1 MALVL
6 LVEDEKLLRW
16 SLQQRLEKEGH
27 DVQTAENLDE
37 AKSHIKQYR
46 PDVMLLDL
54 GLPDGHG
61 LDFYERHSESLDES
75 VVLVMTAVGQVEDAV
90 RAMKLGALDFLSKPV
105 DHRALV
111 DLVNRSL
118 EVRAAKRDAGL
129 AKRIQERQLDEQVIA
144 ESAAF
149 KRTLEIATDVSGSGI
164 ETILLLGESG
174 TGKNVVAR
182 HIHRVSQRNQGPF
195 LEVNCAAI
203 PDSLIESE
211 LFGHEKGA
219 FTDAKQSRKGSF
231 ELAEGGTVLLDEVGE
246 IRYDL
251 QAKLLH
257 LLEDRTFRRVG
268 GSRELRTDVRVVAAT
283 NRDLHR
289 MVGEKKFRDD
299 LYYRLSVFPIE
310 IPALRE
316 RSDDILPLA
325 EMFLKVLQKKVGRTF
340 DGFTRDAEN
349 VLLAYAWPG
358 NVRELR
364 NVVERA
370 VILEKRRVIE
380 GSSLVL
386 DRVHATASAASP
398 EVRSAQPGEDAMPQ
412 GIIALE
418 DVEREMVRRAME
430 AAGDNQTRAAE
441 LLGVTRD
448 QLRYRLKK
456 FEEG

>member
-27 DVQTAENLDE
+27 DVHTAENLKE
-37 AKSHIKQYR
+37 ARFHLTAHR
-46 PDVMLLDL
+46 PDLMLLDL

-61 LDFYERHSESLDES
+61 LDFYERNQESLEDS
-75 VVLVMTAVGQVEDAV
+75 VVLVMTAVGQVDDAV

-105 DHRALV
+105 DHKALV
-111 DLVNRSL
+111 ELVNRSI
-118 EVRAAKRDAGL
+118 EVRATKRDAGL
-129 AKRIQERQLDEQVIA
+129 AKHIQAHHLAEDVIC
-144 ESAAF
+144 ESAVF
-149 KRTLEIATDVSGSGI
+149 KRTLEVASEVSASEI

-174 TGKNVVAR
+174 SGKNVVAR
-182 HIHRVSQRNQGPF
+182 HIHRVSSRNDGPF

-211 LFGHEKGA
+211 LFGHEKGS
-219 FTDAKQSRKGSF
+219 FTDAKTSRRGSF

-268 GSRELRTDVRVVAAT
+268 GSRELRADVRVIAAT
-283 NRDLHR
+283 NRDLHQ
-289 MVGEKKFRDD
+289 MVGDKQFRDD

-310 IPALRE
+310 IPALRD
-316 RSDDILPLA
+316 RRDDILPLA
-325 EMFLKVLQKKVGRTF
+325 KMFLKNLQKKAGRTF
-340 DGFTRDAEN
+340 DGFSREAEN

-370 VILEKRRVIE
+370 VILEKRKVIE
-380 GSSLVL
+380 TSSLIL
-386 DRVHATASAASP
+386 DRIHTVGTANEAD
-398 EVRSAQPGEDAMPQ
+398 RPGEPTDDGMPH
-412 GIIALE
+412 GIVALE
-418 DVEREMVRRAME
+418 EVEREMVRRAMD

-456 FEEG
+456 FDEE

>member
-16 SLQQRLEKEGH
+16 SLKQRLEKEGH
-27 DVQTAENLDE
+27 EVHTAEDLAE
-37 AKSHIKQYR
+37 AARHVGMHR
-46 PDVMLLDL
+46 PDVLLLDI
-54 GLPDGHG
+54 GLPDGNG
-61 LDFYERHSESLDES
+61 LDFYERNRENLEDS

-111 DLVNRSL
+111 ELVNRSI
-118 EVRAAKRDAGL
+118 EVRETRRDAGL
-129 AKRIQERQLDEQVIA
+129 ARRIQERQMDENVIVRS
-144 ESAAF
+144 EAF
-149 KRTLEIATDVSGSGI
+149 RRTLEIASEVARSEI

-182 HIHRVSQRNQGPF
+182 HIHRTSTRRDGPF
-195 LEVNCAAI
+195 LEVNCAAL

-231 ELAEGGTVLLDEVGE
+231 ELAEGGTVVLDEVGE

-257 LLEDRTFRRVG
+257 LLEDRTYRRVG
-268 GSRELRTDVRVVAAT
+268 GSRELRADVRVVAAT
-283 NRDLHR
+283 NRDLHS
-289 MVGEKKFRDD
+289 MVAEKKFRDD

-310 IPALRE
+310 IPALRDRVE
-316 RSDDILPLA
+316 DILPLA
-325 EMFLKVLQKKVGRTF
+325 KIFLERLQKKVGRVYE
-340 DGFTRDAEN
+340 GFTREAEN
-349 VLLAYAWPG
+349 VLLSYGWPG

-370 VILEKRRVIE
+370 VILEKGNRV
-380 GSSLVL
+380 GCASLIL
-386 DRVHATASAASP
+386 DCVHAGMDQEKA
-398 EVRSAQPGEDAMPQ
+398 RSGRSDGRIGLPQ
-412 GIIALE
+412 GIVPLE
-418 DVEREMVRRAME
+418 HVEREMVRRAME

-441 LLGVTRD
+441 MLGITRD

-456 FEEG
+456 FEE

>member
-1 MALVL
+1 MALIL

-16 SLQQRLEKEGH
+16 SLQKRLEKEGH
-27 DVQTAENLDE
+27 EVHPAENLAE
-37 AKSHIKQYR
+37 AREHLAEHR
-46 PDVMLLDL
+46 PDLMLLDL

-61 LDFYERHSESLDES
+61 LDFYERNREDLEDS
-75 VVLVMTAVGQVEDAV
+75 VVLVMTAVGQVDDAV

-105 DHRALV
+105 DHHALV
-111 DLVNRSL
+111 DLVNRSI
-118 EVRAAKRDAGL
+118 EIRATKRDAGV
-129 AKRIQERQLDEQVIA
+129 AKHIQQRWLDQPVIV
-144 ESAAF
+144 ESEVF
-149 KRTLEIATDVSGSGI
+149 RRTMEIASEVSRSGI

-174 TGKNVVAR
+174 AGKNVVAR
-182 HIHRVSQRNQGPF
+182 HIHRASDRCKGPF

-219 FTDAKQSRKGSF
+219 FTDAKTSRKGSF

-257 LLEDRTFRRVG
+257 LLEGRTFRRVG
-268 GSRELRTDVRVVAAT
+268 GARQIRADVRVIAAT
-283 NRDLHR
+283 NRNLNQ
-289 MVGEKKFRDD
+289 MVSDKEFRDD

-310 IPALRE
+310 IPALRDRPE
-316 RSDDILPLA
+316 DILPLA
-325 EMFLKVLQKKVGRTF
+325 EMFLKMIQKRVGRSF
-340 DGFTRDAEN
+340 GGFTRDAEN
-349 VLLAYAWPG
+349 ILLAYAWPG
-358 NVRELR
+358 NIRELR

-370 VILEKRRVIE
+370 VILEKGQEIDS
-380 GSSLVL
+380 SSLIL
-386 DRVHATASAASP
+386 DRIHTVSTTSRDHLMNQGS
-398 EVRSAQPGEDAMPQ
+398 GGAMPQ
-412 GIIALE
+412 GIVTLE
-418 DVEREMVRRAME
+418 EVEREMVRRAME

-456 FEEG
+456 FED

>member
-1 MALVL
+1 MAFIL

-27 DVQTAENLDE
+27 EVHTAEDLAE
-37 AKSHIKQYR
+37 AKRHLAEHR
-46 PDVMLLDL
+46 PDLMLLDL
-54 GLPDGHG
+54 SLPDGHG
-61 LDFYERHSESLDES
+61 LDFYEQNRSILDET

-90 RAMKLGALDFLSKPV
+90 RAMKLGALDFLSKPI
-105 DHRALV
+105 DHRALA
-111 DLVNRSL
+111 DLVNRSI
-118 EVRAAKRDAGL
+118 EVRATKRDAGL
-129 AKRIQERQLDEQVIA
+129 AKRIQEQQLEEDVIA
-144 ESAAF
+144 ESEEF
-149 KRTLEIATDVSGSGI
+149 RRTLEIATDVTRSQVQ
-164 ETILLLGESG
+164 TILLLGESG

-182 HIHRVSQRNQGPF
+182 HIHRVSERRDQPF
-195 LEVNCAAI
+195 FEVNCAAI
-203 PDSLIESE
+203 PDQLMESE

-219 FTDAKQSRKGSF
+219 FTDAKSSRKGSF

-268 GSRELRTDVRVVAAT
+268 GARELRADVTVVAAT
-283 NRDLHR
+283 NRNLRR
-289 MVGEKKFRDD
+289 MVEQKKFRDD

-310 IPALRE
+310 VPALRD
-316 RSDDILPLA
+316 RRDDILPLA
-325 EMFLKVLQKKVGRTF
+325 RMFLKHLKKKTGRTF
-340 DGFTRDAEN
+340 DCLTRDAEN

-364 NVVERA
+364 NVMERA
-370 VILEKRRVIE
+370 VILERGPHLEV
-380 GSSLVL
+380 GSLVL
-386 DRVHATASAASP
+386 DCIQTVISP
-398 EVRSAQPGEDAMPQ
+398 DEALTSPAPVEMPQ
-412 GIIALE
+412 GIVPLE
-418 DVEREMVRRAME
+418 EVEREMVKRAMD

-456 FEEG
+456 FEEE

>member
-1 MALVL
+1 MALIL

-16 SLQQRLEKEGH
+16 SLKQRLEKEGH
-27 DVQTAENLDE
+27 EVHTAEILAE
-37 AKSHIKQYR
+37 AKQHLAEHR
-46 PDVMLLDL
+46 PDLMLLDL

-61 LDFYERHSESLDES
+61 LDFYELNRESLEET

-111 DLVNRSL
+111 DLVNRSI
-118 EVRAAKRDAGL
+118 EVRATKRDAGL
-129 AKRIQERQLDEQVIA
+129 AKRIQEQQLDEHVVS
-144 ESAAF
+144 ESEAF
-149 KRTLEIATDVSGSGI
+149 RRTLEIATDVSEGGI

-182 HIHRVSQRNQGPF
+182 HIHRASSRHDGPF

-257 LLEDRTFRRVG
+257 LMEDRTFRRVG
-268 GSRELRTDVRVVAAT
+268 GSRELRADVRVVAAT
-283 NRDLHR
+283 NRNLQQ
-289 MVGEKKFRDD
+289 MVADKQFRDD

-310 IPALRE
+310 IPALRD
-316 RSDDILPLA
+316 RSEDILPLA
-325 EMFLKVLQKKVGRTF
+325 SMFLKIIQQKVGRTY
-340 DGFTRDAEN
+340 DGFTREAEN
-349 VLLAYAWPG
+349 ILLAYAWPG

-370 VILEKRRVIE
+370 VILEKSRVIE
-380 GSSLVL
+380 VASLIL
-386 DRVHATASAASP
+386 DRVHTVTAAPAEERPAQAA
-398 EVRSAQPGEDAMPQ
+398 GDGMPQ
-412 GIIALE
+412 GIVALE
-418 DVEREMVRRAME
+418 DVEREMVRRAMD

-456 FEEG
+456 FEEE